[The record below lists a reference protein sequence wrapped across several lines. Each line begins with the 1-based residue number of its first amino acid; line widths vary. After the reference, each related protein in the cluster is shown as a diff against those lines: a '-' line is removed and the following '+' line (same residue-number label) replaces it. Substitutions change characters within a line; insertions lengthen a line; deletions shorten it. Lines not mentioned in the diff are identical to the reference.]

1 MNNQIFNKTTKDR
14 YVATSNKTIAIL
26 SKLACLKCWHL
37 YFYLA
42 EKQSFQN
49 GVCGV
54 FSEMTIYELAK
65 ILHTQLEIELNTTK
79 TKRLLQKLE
88 KAQLIKVINEKP
100 LILILTTAEQAEDL
114 KNLDEVLDYVKH
126 NEIEFFFNVQHQRA
140 NEFFDTFQIDRL
152 PATPGTPGTPG
163 TAAKGQALDTLIQSR
178 PTRATPQP
186 TATQVAEATEWARV
200 IQEEEDPF
208 KNHLLRNTKHIK
220 QDWEKCTDLI

>member
-26 SKLACLKCWHL
+26 SKLACLKSWQI

-49 GVCGV
+49 GIVGV

-65 ILHTQLEIELNTTK
+65 ILHSQLAIELNTTK

-88 KAQLIKVINEKP
+88 KAKLIKVINEKP

-114 KNLDEVLDYVKH
+114 KNLNEVLDYVKH
-126 NEIEFFFNVQHQRA
+126 NEIEFFFNVQHKRA
-140 NEFFDTFQIDRL
+140 IEFFDTFKIERL
-152 PATPGTPGTPG
+152 PQLPGTPPG
-163 TAAKGQALDTLIQSR
+163 TSTQAKGQALDTLIQNR

-186 TATQVAEATEWARV
+186 TQAQVAEATEWARV

-208 KNHLLRNTKHIK
+208 RNHLLRNRKHIT
-220 QDWEKCTDLI
+220 QDYEKCIDLI

>member
-14 YVATSNKTIAIL
+14 YVAISNKTIAIL
-26 SKLACLKCWHL
+26 SKLACLKCWQL

-49 GVCGV
+49 GICGV

-100 LILILTTAEQAEDL
+100 LILIMSTAEQAEDL

-126 NEIEFFFNVQHQRA
+126 NENEFFFNVQHKRA
-140 NEFFDTFQIDRL
+140 KEFFDTFKIERL
-152 PATPGTPGTPG
+152 PPLPGTPPG
-163 TAAKGQALDTLIQSR
+163 TQAKGQALDTLIQNR
-178 PTRATPQP
+178 PTRATQP
-186 TATQVAEATEWARV
+186 TAEQVQEAKEWARV

-208 KNHLLRNTKHIK
+208 KNHLLRNTKHITV
-220 QDWEKCTDLI
+220 DF